1 MDHRQSTPQGLGA
14 QSAERINSDLYAADF
29 RVDGLAPASTTPE
42 LVKIAAD
49 SPVAPDAH
57 VTAERDQIEAVRN
70 YRIPIAG
77 SQYRILR
84 GDFHRHTEYSID
96 GTRDGSV
103 DDAYRYMIDAA
114 GLDWGGCC
122 DTDNGEG
129 HEYFWWREQTF
140 ADAYRLG
147 TNFVPMF
154 AFERAVR
161 YPEGHRVVLFAK
173 RGVRPIPRLPAVPV
187 DSPPA
192 PSPDTQ
198 MLYKYLHAM
207 GGISLPTTSATDQGT
222 DWRDR
227 DAEVEPGVEIYEGFR
242 QSYENGTGPR
252 AAKPDDA
259 IPNLRPLGY
268 VSEALSK
275 GYRLGFMASSD
286 RISTHMA
293 YANVLVT
300 EPTREEILDAIR
312 KRHVYASTDNIVADV
327 RSGDHLMGDEFTV
340 TEAPKISVKLMG
352 TAAFTKVVVVKDGKE
367 AYSVAPNAKE
377 VSFVWTDADA
387 AAGGAGSYYYVRGE
401 QSDGQVVWASP
412 MWITRK

>member
-1 MDHRQSTPQGLGA
+1 MA
-14 QSAERINSDLYAADF
+14 
-29 RVDGLAPASTTPE
+29 PE
-42 LVKIAAD
+42 LVKMAAD
-49 SPVAPDAH
+49 PQVAPDAH

-70 YRIPIAG
+70 YRIAVAG

-103 DDAYRYMIDAA
+103 GDAYPYMIDAA

-140 ADAYRLG
+140 ADAYKLG
-147 TNFVPMF
+147 ANFVPMF
-154 AFERAVR
+154 AFERGVR
-161 YPEGHRVVLFAK
+161 YPEGHRVVMFAK
-173 RGVRPIPRLPAVPV
+173 RGVRPIPHLQGPVPI
-187 DSPPA
+187 DSPAAPA
-192 PSPDTQ
+192 PDTQ
-198 MLYKYLHAM
+198 MLYQYLRAL
-207 GGISLPTTSATDQGT
+207 GGISVPVATATDLGT

-227 DAEVEPGVEIYEGFR
+227 DAEVEPAVEIYEGFR
-242 QSYENGTGPR
+242 QSYENATGPR

-268 VSEALSK
+268 VSEALGK

-286 RISTHMA
+286 RISTHLA
-293 YANVLVT
+293 YANVVVT
-300 EPTREEILDAIR
+300 EPTREAILDAIR

-327 RSGDHLMGDEFTV
+327 RSGDHLMGDEFAV
-340 TEAPKISVKLMG
+340 SEAPKISVKLVG
-352 TAAFTKVVVVKDGKE
+352 TAAFSKVVVVKDGKE
-367 AYSVAPNAKE
+367 TYTIAPNTKE
-377 VSFVWTDADA
+377 VSFTWTDAES
-387 AAGGAGSYYYVRGE
+387 AAGAAVSSYYVRGE